1 MDVHLEYVQQQVV
14 AELASAESTS
24 PLTPLV
30 IGDFKAYRGKLSDT
44 YVNLNYTVP
53 IFTMHFHF
61 RLRDHVRAMKS
72 VKYVER
78 NQMFHSDV
86 KEMRLVS
93 LDQEMDRNIYPSA
106 EQEENDNVGIA
117 GCLVQYNCPAW
128 VSRKNRVHL
137 SIYMH
142 LSMRLG
148 YRDLYGPPAG
158 LVQQTKIIIS
168 IVRRPVQKY
177 TCTCKF
183 SLIPAQAGYGVDVY
197 VLDRLETIL

>member
-1 MDVHLEYVQQQVV
+1 MHDHQHHCLHVASVDVHLEYVQQQVV
-14 AELASAESTS
+14 AELASAESAS

-86 KEMRLVS
+86 RPVS
-93 LDQEMDRNIYPSA
+93 LDQEIDRNIYPSA
-106 EQEENDNVGIA
+106 EQEENGNVGIA
-117 GCLVQYNCPAW
+117 DCLIQYNCPAW
-128 VSRKNRVHL
+128 VSGVHL

-142 LSMRLG
+142 LYMCPG
-148 YRDLYGPPAG
+148 YRDLYGLTEGFVPH
-158 LVQQTKIIIS
+158 TTTIFFS
-168 IVRRPVQKY
+168 IVRRPVWKY
-177 TCTCKF
+177 TCTCKMNVNF
-183 SLIPAQAGYGVDVY
+183 L
-197 VLDRLETIL
+197 